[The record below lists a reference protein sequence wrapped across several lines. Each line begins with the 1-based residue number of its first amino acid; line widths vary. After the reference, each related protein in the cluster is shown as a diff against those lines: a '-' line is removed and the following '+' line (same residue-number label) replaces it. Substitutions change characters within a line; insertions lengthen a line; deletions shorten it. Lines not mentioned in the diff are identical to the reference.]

1 MRPIYKK
8 ADRDQVK
15 KYRPVRLL
23 SDFSKAYEQF
33 LHDSLSKFTDQILS
47 KFISAYRKSN
57 SSCHVPMRPIED
69 WKASLSNNKL
79 VETVLIDLSK
89 VFDYIPHD
97 SLNRQSFNIY
107 ILLLKKK
114 TTGSLFLPQDSLMKN
129 LTNRWTQ
136 SEHFFLKLG
145 CFFFQ
150 ILKQAQNR
158 IYWTKHKWQK
168 VDRFY

>member
-1 MRPIYKK
+1 
-8 ADRDQVK
+8 
-15 KYRPVRLL
+15 
-23 SDFSKAYEQF
+23 
-33 LHDSLSKFTDQILS
+33 
-47 KFISAYRKSN
+47 
-57 SSCHVPMRPIED
+57 MRPIED

-129 LTNRWTQ
+129 LTNR
-136 SEHFFLKLG
+136 
-145 CFFFQ
+145 
-150 ILKQAQNR
+150 
-158 IYWTKHKWQK
+158 
-168 VDRFY
+168 